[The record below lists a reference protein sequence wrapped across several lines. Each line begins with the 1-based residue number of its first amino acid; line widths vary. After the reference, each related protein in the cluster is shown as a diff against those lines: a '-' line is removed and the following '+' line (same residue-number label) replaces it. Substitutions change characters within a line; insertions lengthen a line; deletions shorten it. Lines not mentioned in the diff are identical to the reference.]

1 MRIAEILNTKGSSV
15 TTVGPDLDIRSLLAL
30 LTEHNIGAVV
40 VSPDGSRITGIVS
53 ERDIVRA
60 LHLHGAALLDSPV
73 SRIMTTEVR
82 TCSPDDHVDGLRRV
96 MTDHRVR
103 HLPVVVDGR
112 LTGIVSIGDVVK
124 SAISELKTEREQLVE
139 YLQGGY

>member
-1 MRIAEILNTKGSSV
+1 MRIAEILHTKGSAV
-15 TTVGPDLDIRSLLAL
+15 ATVRPDSDIRALLAL
-30 LTEHNIGAVV
+30 LADRNIGAAV

-53 ERDIVRA
+53 ERDIVRG
-60 LHLHGAALLDSPV
+60 LHRYGAELLDQPV

-82 TCSPDDHVDGLRRV
+82 TCSPGDRVDGLRGI

-103 HLPVVVDGR
+103 HLPVVDNGR
-112 LTGIVSIGDVVK
+112 LAGIVSIGDVVK
-124 SAISELKTEREQLVE
+124 SALSELTTEREQLVG